1 MINIVVEQTDDDWGK
16 LVKELLPSRGSRNVY
31 PAPHQRREALR
42 GRSLGRNCAE
52 LRRQSLDHFAVELSY
67 LIGNSAIAGQ
77 QTDSAKVQG
86 NLKCFPGTSG
96 VSCATGR
103 PFATQRI
110 LSS

>member
-1 MINIVVEQTDDDWGK
+1 MFI
-16 LVKELLPSRGSRNVY
+16 P
-31 PAPHQRREALR
+31 RRISEGRRCAA
-42 GRSLGRNCAE
+42 GGWRSLGRNCAE